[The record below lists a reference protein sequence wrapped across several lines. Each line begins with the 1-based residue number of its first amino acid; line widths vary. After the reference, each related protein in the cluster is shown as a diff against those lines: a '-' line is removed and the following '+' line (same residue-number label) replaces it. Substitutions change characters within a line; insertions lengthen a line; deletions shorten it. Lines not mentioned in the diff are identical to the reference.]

1 MDIIFWDLTHSRIF
15 FRLIKF
21 NEKGTLYWK
30 VLSSHNDRSSRSEV
44 FCKNGALRN
53 FTKFTWKRLCQSL
66 SFERLKPATL
76 LKKKLWH
83 RYFSVNFGKFLR
95 TLIFIVATFGKFLKT
110 NWLESNTDSIHG
122 IFQNVGTTFL
132 DNLRTLLG

>member
-83 RYFSVNFGKFLR
+83 RYFSVNFAKLLR
-95 TLIFIVATFGKFLKT
+95 TLFFQSTSLGCFCNLSLRQVKPFHQNENGLNFNKSIFMEG
-110 NWLESNTDSIHG
+110 
-122 IFQNVGTTFL
+122 
-132 DNLRTLLG
+132 RR